1 MAYVATIVLMA
12 LLGAALVVAGV
23 HLLLGLG
30 SACVAGGLFLLAA
43 AALMTRGLPSRG

>member
-1 MAYVATIVLMA
+1 MSYVKTIVLMA
-12 LLGAALVVAGV
+12 MVGALLIVAGV

-30 SACVAGGLFLLAA
+30 SACVAGGLFLLAS